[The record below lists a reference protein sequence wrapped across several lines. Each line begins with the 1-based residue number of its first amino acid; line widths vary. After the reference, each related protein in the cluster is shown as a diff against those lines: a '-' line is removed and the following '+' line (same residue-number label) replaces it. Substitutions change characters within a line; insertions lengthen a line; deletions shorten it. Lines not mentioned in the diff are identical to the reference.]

1 MIGGAS
7 SNATLDVDATVSNL
21 TLDAGNTLT
30 FDQNT
35 LTVNGTATL
44 NGTTNLNLGTLTLN
58 GTSFNYGRITL
69 QTFVETVNGQKI
81 LEGIG
86 IINGAGT
93 LDNAGTIQ
101 GAGRIDLPLLNSGIV
116 SATDPASPLSLSGN
130 VNNLFGILQG
140 DGGTLSL
147 NGSMVTDGIV
157 RGQIAAN
164 SGATL
169 TNAQLRFEHVD
180 PGVL

>member
-21 TLDAGNTLT
+21 TLDAGNPLT
-30 FDQNT
+30 FAQNT

-44 NGTTNLNLGTLTLN
+44 NGTTNLDLGTLTLN
-58 GTSFNYGRITL
+58 GSAVSTGTITL
-69 QTFVETVNGQKI
+69 QTFVATVNGQKI

-130 VNNLFGILQG
+130 VNNLLGILQG
-140 DGGTLSL
+140 DAGTLSWNRAML
-147 NGSMVTDGIV
+147 TDGIV
-157 RGQIAAN
+157 IVQIPPTTA
-164 SGATL
+164 ATL
-169 TNAQLRFEHVD
+169 PTAQFGSQL
-180 PGVL
+180 